1 MGHFKGDILKVMIVD
16 DEKLALSRLQRL
28 LNENGIEDIT
38 AFNNP
43 VDALKEITKTKFDAV
58 FLDISMPNISGFEL
72 ADSIIAL
79 EPKTFIVFQTA
90 YEEYALEAFKKGG
103 IGYLVKPIESE
114 AIKNILE
121 KINMFKANSLD
132 ESKKILGKRGDK
144 LYLIDLNDIY
154 YIKADLDEVIIK
166 IKEADAYVRRKIG
179 DLETLLSGKN
189 FFRIHRS
196 YIVNVDKI
204 KSMKS
209 VEQSKLQ
216 IYFDGITEVITSSKE
231 GAKEFREYLER
242 RSL

>member
-1 MGHFKGDILKVMIVD
+1 MIVD
-16 DEKLALSRLQRL
+16 DEKLALSRLKRL
-28 LNENGIEDIT
+28 LNENGVEDIT
-38 AFNNP
+38 AFDNP
-43 VDALKEITKTKFDAV
+43 IEALKEITKTKFDVV
-58 FLDISMPNISGFEL
+58 FLDISMPNITGLEL
-72 ADSIIAL
+72 ADSIIQI

-90 YEEYALEAFKKGG
+90 YEEFALEAFKNGG
-103 IGYLVKPIESE
+103 MGYVMKPIESID
-114 AIKNILE
+114 IKNILD
-121 KINMFKANSLD
+121 KIKSFKETFNKDSND

-144 LYLIDLNDIY
+144 LYLIDINDIY

-179 DLETLLSGKN
+179 DLETLLSDRN

-204 KSMKS
+204 KSMRS

-216 IYFDGITEVITSSKE
+216 ISFDGITEVITSSKD
-231 GAKEFREYLER
+231 GAKDFREYIER

>member
-1 MGHFKGDILKVMIVD
+1 MIVD
-16 DEKLALSRLQRL
+16 DESLALSRLKRL

-38 AFNNP
+38 AFDNP
-43 VDALKEITKTKFDAV
+43 IDALKEITKTKFDAV

-72 ADSIIAL
+72 ADSIITL

-103 IGYLVKPIESE
+103 IGYLVKPIETE

-121 KINMFKANSLD
+121 KIKLFKSNSID

-179 DLETLLSGKN
+179 DLENLLVGKN
-189 FFRIHRS
+189 FFRVHRS

-216 IYFDGITEVITSSKE
+216 IYFDGIAEIVTSSKE